1 MLTVTLAIAAVIVLL
16 FSPPAH
22 AIDDMDPADPS
33 AQESYE
39 NDSGW
44 DVPQIIIDAI
54 INSSPIT
61 QEEQDAWDAY
71 RDATQGDGYTEDRKY
86 CCES

>member
-1 MLTVTLAIAAVIVLL
+1 MLTVTLSIAAVIVLL
-16 FSPPAH
+16 FSPPAS
-22 AIDDMDPADPS
+22 ALDDMDPSDPS
-33 AQESYE
+33 TDGSYE

-54 INSSPIT
+54 TNATPIT

-71 RDATQGDGYTEDRKY
+71 QDATPERGWDG
-86 CCES
+86 CCQS